1 MKNLTMNKVMFENG
15 NRYIF
20 PEAVTE
26 TVTDEERSIR
36 ERGAATIDAKLR
48 GEFGYAL
55 SAEAIER
62 LATFDIR
69 TQAEEYG
76 HIKETIEEVT
86 GSKDFQDAQ
95 IFYPNFPEE
104 VMEKDDFTLFMN
116 SLVYYFGQNVLGV
129 NFRDDL
135 IEAGTIEEKKERL
148 PLLETFDRKVKVIN
162 LATEQD
168 LHDLM
173 DNRMHG
179 QTMSENKF
187 EELKKYASLYPDQ
200 YFSAAR
206 SKSIFH
212 SKENLMNITAHAVR
226 QMERYL
232 PTPADLKNDPE
243 RTVNDGDRNMGHR
256 YEFLIRD
263 LSTKMNTTD
272 VLRLTGLLS
281 NTHVEK
287 LNEQKAKKWRGH
299 KFRKNNANLD
309 VSAKNMV
316 IKLKDSREKKL
327 ITDMLAQM
335 PDLYEGLWENKDKWK
350 KAAKFIG
357 LEKAIPRVR
366 NAFDNLCHNKK
377 LLENGERIENENM
390 ALERI
395 YRGLEAGEDKG
406 MEIMAFAKDNP
417 GLFRQAFTTMLAKI
431 EHCNPWNDKTPG
443 NISKNINA
451 INVSLESACKGLDP
465 VKILTSIHYLKEHT
479 EHDYHVDIYKGG
491 KSVIRKLDHGVRDI
505 SDATC
510 YTAIRA
516 LEKALKEATRD
527 TKDMGKVYIDPAL
540 ADRKAP
546 TMGERT
552 ASAGATLTFGSKIR
566 SNPECNLV
574 CTGIWWKGHDDDD
587 IDVSVKLLDKNY
599 KPVIDGREDIAY
611 YNLKGTVDGRFVG
624 VHSGDFTSG
633 DPFGDGKGTE
643 ELIILDKNAMKE
655 AGVKYAVMTV
665 NGFTA
670 SFKDVDDVRF
680 IRMEKQGS
688 LEQIREEFARN
699 GWEEDSGTNGEQL
712 SHPAFLGE
720 HIEPSQIE
728 ESIRLNA
735 DARQET
741 AMFYD
746 VETDSYTWLDT
757 PGEIRGIANIA
768 NPESQLQNI
777 AAILRA
783 ENNHIP
789 NMHEL
794 ISAYVDEKDLVDDPA
809 LADTVFTAEPVDAKE
824 LGLKENVKTVT
835 GYDLDTISG
844 EFAVKQ
850 PKAVPEKI
858 ELERTRDMAEP
869 AEEEL
874 EKDKKPEKKN
884 REPESL
890 DEQIARLKA
899 EAGEKHHKKRSRSRE
914 DDDDLVR

>member
-1 MKNLTMNKVMFENG
+1 MKDLTMNKVMLENG

-76 HIKETIEEVT
+76 RIKETIEEVT

-95 IFYPNFPEE
+95 LFYPNFPEE
-104 VMEKDDFTLFMN
+104 VMEKDDFTLYMN
-116 SLVYYFGQNVLGV
+116 SLVYYFGQNVLGI

-179 QTMSENKF
+179 QTMSGNKL
-187 EELKKYASLYPDQ
+187 EELKEYASLYPDQ

-206 SKSIFH
+206 SKGIFH
-212 SKENLMNITAHAVR
+212 SKENLMNIVAHAVR
-226 QMERYL
+226 QMEHYL

-272 VLRLTGLLS
+272 VLRLVGLLS
-281 NTHVEK
+281 NEHVKK
-287 LNEQKAKKWRGH
+287 LNEQEAKKLRFH
-299 KFRKNNANLD
+299 RFRENNANLD

-335 PDLYEGLWENKDKWK
+335 PDLYERLWENKDKWK

-390 ALERI
+390 ALEKI
-395 YRGLEAGEDKG
+395 YRGFKAGEDRG

-417 GLFRQAFTTMLAKI
+417 GLFRQTFTTMLAKA
-431 EHCNPWNDKTPG
+431 EHDDPFTNTAD
-443 NISKNINA
+443 KNINA
-451 INVSLESACKGLDP
+451 IISSLSPACKGLDP
-465 VKILTSIHYLKEHT
+465 VKILTSIHYLKEHK

-491 KSVIRKLDHGVRDI
+491 KSVIRKLDHNVRDI
-505 SDATC
+505 SDISC
-510 YTAIRA
+510 EKAIAA

-599 KPVIDGREDIAY
+599 KSVIDGHKDIAY
-611 YNLKGTVDGRFVG
+611 YNLKGTVGGRFVG

-633 DPFGDGKGTE
+633 DPFHDGKGAE
-643 ELIILDKNAMKE
+643 ELIVLDKNAMKE

-665 NGFTA
+665 NGFSG
-670 SFKDVDDVRF
+670 SFKNVDDIRF
-680 IRMEKQGS
+680 IRMEKEGT
-688 LEQIREEFARN
+688 LNDVEFDDRECPQE
-699 GWEEDSGTNGEQL
+699 
-712 SHPAFLGE
+712 HPAFLGE

-741 AMFYD
+741 TMFYD

-783 ENNHIP
+783 ENNYIP

-850 PKAVPEKI
+850 SKAVPEEI

-869 AEEEL
+869 AEEEP
-874 EKDKKPEKKN
+874 EKDKKPEKEN

-899 EAGEKHHKKRSRSRE
+899 EVEEKHHKKRSRSRE